1 MKTGSAKS
9 LKFKP
14 EKPLKPH
21 VKLFKASALIRR
33 KFFIDIVNRRLW
45 QKKYYYYRSK
55 SFIYDFNSKYNR

>member
-14 EKPLKPH
+14 EKPLKPQ

-33 KFFIDIVNRRLW
+33 KFLFIEFANVIVSCMAERF
-45 QKKYYYYRSK
+45 RSK
-55 SFIYDFNSKYNR
+55 NILQQESN